1 MAREA
6 QAPILF
12 VGKPYDLSN
21 PNWKTFAG
29 LIDHRFVLYRD
40 HVTDLGQIIGLL
52 QSSQGFVL
60 FSQHENWCLSAH
72 EAVACGLPLLV
83 PNQPWS
89 RECFGAHA
97 SYFDAA
103 VPRRNPAILRWFYE
117 QSPSMPVPAIKLYS
131 WGDVAEQLETCYR
144 AQIIPKACRQATL

>member
-6 QAPILF
+6 QVPILF
-12 VGKPYDLSN
+12 VGKPYALSD
-21 PNWKTFAG
+21 PYWKKFTSI
-29 LIDHRFVLYRD
+29 IDYRFVQYRD
-40 HVTDLGQIIGLL
+40 HVTDLGQMISLL

-60 FSQHENWCLSAH
+60 FSEHENWCLSAH
-72 EAVACGLPLLV
+72 EAAACGLPLLV

-103 VPRRNPAILRWFYE
+103 VSPQNAATLRSFYE
-117 QSPSMPVPAIKLYS
+117 KCPSMPAPLIKLYS
-131 WGDVAEQLETCYR
+131 WDEVAEKLETCYR
-144 AQIIPKACRQATL
+144 AQIRLHI